1 MNLQPLPPPRVDA
14 AGVPI
19 VPSRDRLLTAIL
31 ALDGAIRRLAWR
43 LSRARQTSVRQR
55 YPYY

>member
-1 MNLQPLPPPRVDA
+1 MSLQPLPPPRVDA

-19 VPSRDRLLTAIL
+19 VPSRDRLMTAIL

-43 LSRARQTSVRQR
+43 LSLARTTSVRQR